1 MIIMK
6 IGRSN
11 RTRFTA
17 GNQGLSRRVDNMVDA
32 VVDAHVAKYKTALAV
47 DGALA
52 FIYNKHDGI
61 IPCTCRGFRNLNG
74 IASHEVGLSG
84 NESSKNE
91 TSYHEASDQRHATVF
106 SEKKNSIKQVGGL
119 VASDLDA
126 LFKDTNVSIV
136 DKIKGRV
143 PLEDEEFV
151 EDSAIDV
158 VDALFD
164 TSDQPVFS
172 GSGDPMEKI
181 LAATAIANSA
191 DFAFTPNFVA
201 CPICLGSGFV
211 DSWRLYNGE
220 RIVLDASEAHDID
233 TFGVVD
239 VDGDE
244 QPPIY
249 TIHERGS
256 VQWQRVK
263 IPTSWRH
270 LIRLAVFDKGKIL
283 PTNSY
288 TLYFIHPNQPAT
300 KNPFTYDTLNSLNN
314 SLLLQ
319 QSNNLTIVIES
330 NLGRDYQLKF
340 THIEMLFSMG
350 TPIKIQVPDME
361 VPNEDEYVDWNLTVN
376 MELPPDIEMKENSY
390 IVDGKYRRVW
400 KVSSINRKV
409 TARGK
414 AYGYTVSARAL
425 HSFERQFALLNVF
438 KKPRNPYANKELRT
452 MNDEGY

>member
-1 MIIMK
+1 MK

-52 FIYNKHDGI
+52 FVFNKHDGL

-74 IASHEVGLSG
+74 IASHEIGLSG
-84 NESSKNE
+84 NETSKNE
-91 TSYHEASDQRHATVF
+91 VNYHEDSNQRHATVF
-106 SEKKNSIKQVGGL
+106 SEKRNSIKQVGGL

-126 LFKDTNVSIV
+126 IFKENSVSIL
-136 DKIKGRV
+136 DKIKGNV
-143 PLEDEEFV
+143 PLEDEGFV
-151 EDSAIDV
+151 EDVAIDV
-158 VDALFD
+158 VDALFEEQ
-164 TSDQPVFS
+164 DQPIFS

-181 LAATAIANSA
+181 LAAIAIGNST

-201 CPICLGSGFV
+201 CPICLGSGYV

-220 RIVLDASEAHDID
+220 RILLDASEAHTID

-239 VDGDE
+239 IDSDE

-249 TIHERGS
+249 TVHERAS
-256 VQWQRVK
+256 IQWGNVK
-263 IPTSWRH
+263 LPTSWRH
-270 LIRLAVFDKGKIL
+270 LVRLAVLDKGKIVS
-283 PTNSY
+283 PSSY
-288 TLYFIHPNQPAT
+288 NLYFIHPSQPSV
-300 KNPFTYDTLNSLNN
+300 KNPFNYDTLNNLNN

-319 QSNNLTIVIES
+319 QSNKLTLVIES
-330 NLGRDYQLKF
+330 NLGKDFQLKF
-340 THIEMLFSMG
+340 THVEILFSMG
-350 TPIKIQVPDME
+350 MPIRIQVPDME
-361 VPNEDEYVDWNLTVN
+361 VPNEDEYVDWNLTVT

-390 IVDGKYRRVW
+390 IVDGKYKRVW
-400 KVSSINRKV
+400 KVSSINRKL

-414 AYGYTVSARAL
+414 PYGYSVSARAL

-438 KKPRNPYANKELRT
+438 RKPRNPYANKELRS
-452 MNDEGY
+452 MDDEG